1 MNGVYGAGVCDS
13 IKIRYRFRFLS
24 GIDSN
29 ENRFLKVGLSIF
41 DTIELS
47 IPIQKL
53 RYYRTFDSDS
63 ETSLDLI
70 KQAIAEDR
78 WQLSHC
84 QSLLNLDLQIFAC
97 NLDSCSADVIS
108 ILLNTTSKMLA

>member
-1 MNGVYGAGVCDS
+1 MLLAGVCDS
-13 IKIRYRFRFLS
+13 IEIRYRFRFLS

-29 ENRFLKVGLSIF
+29 ENRFLKVSIF

-47 IPIQKL
+47 IPIRKL

-78 WQLSHC
+78 WQLTYC
-84 QSLLNLDLQIFAC
+84 QSLLNLDHQIFAC
-97 NLDSCSADVIS
+97 NLDSCSADVI
-108 ILLNTTSKMLA
+108 LLLKT